1 MRVAVSNSGP
11 LIHLTLAGLL
21 DLVFELYD
29 LIVIP
34 PSVYDEIIV
43 KGKEQGQS
51 DAFLLERFIINEKIK
66 VKEIKKSHT
75 EITSSKLHEGEI
87 NAIILSLQSNIKI
100 ILLDDEEARIFA
112 RKLGITV
119 SGTLG
124 ILIELF
130 KRNLFGLPEALQYL
144 KKINEVMYLSSD
156 LYCFVEDALKDVV
169 LEKKNLKEFR
179 RFEGILPKGTLN
191 IYLKEKRKDLE
202 NEEKRAQLKT
212 RQN

>member
-29 LIVIP
+29 LILIP
-34 PSVYDEIIV
+34 PSVYNEIIV
-43 KGKEQGQS
+43 KGKEQGHS
-51 DAFLLERFIINEKIK
+51 DAFVLERAIINEKIK
-66 VKEIKKSHT
+66 VETIKKSNT

-87 NAIILSLQSNIKI
+87 NAIILSLQPKVKI

-112 RKLGITV
+112 RKLGIKV

-156 LYCFVEDALKDVV
+156 LYCFVEDALKDIV
-169 LEKKNLKEFR
+169 ESR
-179 RFEGILPKGTLN
+179 
-191 IYLKEKRKDLE
+191 
-202 NEEKRAQLKT
+202 
-212 RQN
+212 

>member
-11 LIHLTLAGLL
+11 LIHLTLSGLL
-21 DLVFELYD
+21 DFVFKLYD
-29 LIVIP
+29 LILIP

-43 KGKEQGQS
+43 KGKEQGHS
-51 DAFLLERFIINEKIK
+51 DAFLLERSIINEKIK
-66 VKEIKKSHT
+66 VKAIRKSNT

-87 NAIILSLQSNIKI
+87 NAIILSLQSNVKI

-112 RKLGITV
+112 RKLGIKI

-130 KRNLFGLPEALQYL
+130 KRNLFGLPEALEYL

-156 LYCFVEDALKDVV
+156 LYCFVENTLKDIV
-169 LEKKNLKEFR
+169 EPR
-179 RFEGILPKGTLN
+179 
-191 IYLKEKRKDLE
+191 
-202 NEEKRAQLKT
+202 
-212 RQN
+212 

>member
-51 DAFLLERFIINEKIK
+51 DAFLLERFIIKEKIK
-66 VKEIKKSHT
+66 VKEIKKSNT

-87 NAIILSLQSNIKI
+87 NAIILSLQSNVKI

-112 RKLGITV
+112 RKLGIKI

-156 LYCFVEDALKDVV
+156 IYCFVEDALKDIV
-169 LEKKNLKEFR
+169 EAR
-179 RFEGILPKGTLN
+179 
-191 IYLKEKRKDLE
+191 
-202 NEEKRAQLKT
+202 
-212 RQN
+212 

>member
-21 DLVFELYD
+21 DFVFELYD
-29 LIVIP
+29 LILIP
-34 PSVYDEIIV
+34 PSVY
-43 KGKEQGQS
+43 
-51 DAFLLERFIINEKIK
+51 EKIK
-66 VKEIKKSHT
+66 VEAIKKSNT

-87 NAIILSLQSNIKI
+87 NTIILSLQSNVKI

-112 RKLGITV
+112 RNLGIKV

-156 LYCFVEDALKDVV
+156 LYCFVEDTLKDIVK
-169 LEKKNLKEFR
+169 LH
-179 RFEGILPKGTLN
+179 
-191 IYLKEKRKDLE
+191 
-202 NEEKRAQLKT
+202 
-212 RQN
+212 

>member
-21 DLVFELYD
+21 DFVFELYD
-29 LIVIP
+29 LILIP

-43 KGKEQGQS
+43 KGKKQGHS
-51 DAFLLERFIINEKIK
+51 DAFVLEHAIINEKIK
-66 VKEIKKSHT
+66 VEAIKKSNT

-87 NAIILSLQSNIKI
+87 NTIILSLQSNVKI

-112 RKLGITV
+112 RNLGIKV

-156 LYCFVEDALKDVV
+156 LYCFVEDTLKDIVK
-169 LEKKNLKEFR
+169 LH
-179 RFEGILPKGTLN
+179 
-191 IYLKEKRKDLE
+191 
-202 NEEKRAQLKT
+202 
-212 RQN
+212 

>member
-1 MRVAVSNSGP
+1 MRVAVSNAGP

-29 LIVIP
+29 LILIP

-43 KGKEQGQS
+43 KGKEQGHS
-51 DAFLLERFIINEKIK
+51 DAFLIERSIINEKIK
-66 VKEIKKSHT
+66 VKAIKKSST

-87 NAIILSLQSNIKI
+87 NAIILSLQSNVKI

-112 RKLGITV
+112 RKLGIKI

-156 LYCFVEDALKDVV
+156 LYCFVEDALKDIV
-169 LEKKNLKEFR
+169 ESR
-179 RFEGILPKGTLN
+179 
-191 IYLKEKRKDLE
+191 
-202 NEEKRAQLKT
+202 
-212 RQN
+212 

>member
-66 VKEIKKSHT
+66 VKEIKKSNT
-75 EITSSKLHEGEI
+75 EITSSKLYEGEI
-87 NAIILSLQSNIKI
+87 NAIILSLQSKVKN

-112 RKLGITV
+112 RKLGIKV

-144 KKINEVMYLSSD
+144 KKINEAMYLSSD
-156 LYCFVEDALKDVV
+156 IYCFVEDALKDIV
-169 LEKKNLKEFR
+169 ESR
-179 RFEGILPKGTLN
+179 
-191 IYLKEKRKDLE
+191 
-202 NEEKRAQLKT
+202 
-212 RQN
+212 

>member
-29 LIVIP
+29 LILIP

-43 KGKEQGQS
+43 KGKEQGHS
-51 DAFLLERFIINEKIK
+51 DAFLLERSIINEKIK
-66 VKEIKKSHT
+66 VKTIKKSST

-87 NAIILSLQSNIKI
+87 NAIILSLQSNVKI

-112 RKLGITV
+112 RKLGIKI

-156 LYCFVEDALKDVV
+156 VYCFVENAL
-169 LEKKNLKEFR
+169 
-179 RFEGILPKGTLN
+179 
-191 IYLKEKRKDLE
+191 
-202 NEEKRAQLKT
+202 NEIVEPR
-212 RQN
+212 

>member
-21 DLVFELYD
+21 DFVFELYD
-29 LIVIP
+29 LILIP

-43 KGKEQGQS
+43 KGKEQGHS
-51 DAFLLERFIINEKIK
+51 DAFLLERSIINEKIK
-66 VKEIKKSHT
+66 VKAIKKSNT

-87 NAIILSLQSNIKI
+87 NAIILSLQSNVKI

-112 RKLGITV
+112 RKLGIKV

-156 LYCFVEDALKDVV
+156 LYCFVEDALK
-169 LEKKNLKEFR
+169 
-179 RFEGILPKGTLN
+179 N
-191 IYLKEKRKDLE
+191 IVEPR
-202 NEEKRAQLKT
+202 
-212 RQN
+212 

>member
-29 LIVIP
+29 LILIP
-34 PSVYDEIIV
+34 PSVYNEIIV
-43 KGKEQGQS
+43 KGKEQGHS
-51 DAFLLERFIINEKIK
+51 DAFVLERAIINEKIK
-66 VKEIKKSHT
+66 VEAIKKSKSNT

-87 NAIILSLQSNIKI
+87 NAIILSLQPKVKI

-112 RKLGITV
+112 RKLGIKV

-156 LYCFVEDALKDVV
+156 LYCFVEDALKDIV
-169 LEKKNLKEFR
+169 ESR
-179 RFEGILPKGTLN
+179 
-191 IYLKEKRKDLE
+191 
-202 NEEKRAQLKT
+202 
-212 RQN
+212 